1 MMKSTSA
8 WLLSAMRVYDRWLP
22 RLLQLIRYVCL
33 DVKSGKASSEV
44 GMGVQFSDDSSSM
57 LDDSGGYLNWGFA
70 ENRNATTPRPDWLTV
85 IAVAVVAHAAA
96 SVVHEG
102 LGHGGACLLAGC
114 RPQLL
119 TTMQF
124 QGDERTVSRAAI
136 KFIAAGGTLANL
148 AAATI
153 AVGLLRRRRERAN
166 AGAFFLWLFA
176 TINLLQATGYLM
188 YSGVSNIG
196 DWAAVVRGLTPFWI
210 WHGGLFL
217 LGASTY
223 WLATR
228 WAMGQ
233 LGRRLRSSG
242 AARVAEANRYTLS
255 AYAVGGLLSLAAGLF
270 EPGGAL
276 IVLIAGVAASLGG
289 TSGLAWGPQ
298 LLHDPRVGEP
308 AEPALRVTRD
318 WRWIVAGAVVA
329 AVFVFVLGHGVT
341 LEAHRP

>member
-1 MMKSTSA
+1 
-8 WLLSAMRVYDRWLP
+8 
-22 RLLQLIRYVCL
+22 
-33 DVKSGKASSEV
+33 
-44 GMGVQFSDDSSSM
+44 M
-57 LDDSGGYLNWGFA
+57 LDDLNRPFA
-70 ENRNATTPRPDWLTV
+70 ESLNAMKSRADWLTV

-124 QGDERTVSRAAI
+124 QGDERTLSSAGI

-148 AAATI
+148 GAATI
-153 AVGLLRRRRERAN
+153 AVGLLRLRREGPS
-166 AGAFFLWLFA
+166 AGWFFLWLFA
-176 TINLLQATGYLM
+176 TVNLLQATGYLM

-196 DWAAVVRGLTPFWI
+196 DWAAVVRNLTPSWI

-217 LGASTY
+217 LGAGTY

-233 LGRRLRSSG
+233 LGRRLRPSG
-242 AARVAEANRYTLS
+242 AARLAEANRYSLT
-255 AYAVGGLLSLAAGLF
+255 AYVVGGLLSLAAGLF

-276 IVLIAGVAASLGG
+276 IVLISGVAASLGG

-298 LLHDPRVGEP
+298 LLHDPRFGEP
-308 AEPALRVTRD
+308 AEPALCVTRD
-318 WRWIVAGAVVA
+318 WRWILAGAGVA
-329 AVFVFVLGHGVT
+329 VVFVFVLGHGVT
-341 LEAHRP
+341 LEAHRRSP